1 MMRQKTAWITGACI
15 VAMATACFA
24 KVPTLTGK
32 MVAYDPLLHAAKDA
46 TFVANKEIVI
56 LEVAGQKTRYV
67 KVVFVGFGT
76 TQIDPKYFDGS
87 LPLSVKA
94 IRDHACEDTSPKL
107 VPQLGPDQATGTYL
121 LTDAFKNSPPGKIK
135 KIECYDATGKK

>member
-1 MMRQKTAWITGACI
+1 MTMPKAWLTGACV
-15 VAMATACFA
+15 VALAMACFA
-24 KVPTLTGK
+24 KVPTITGK

-76 TQIDPKYFDGS
+76 TQIDPKYFDGTV
-87 LPLSVKA
+87 PLSVQA
-94 IRDHACEDTSPKL
+94 IRDHACEETSPKL
-107 VPQLGPDQATGTYL
+107 VPQLDPDQASGTYV
-121 LTDAFKNSPPGKIK
+121 LTDAFKNSPAPKIK
-135 KIECYDATGKK
+135 KLECYDATRKK